1 MATHVSI
8 LGNTLQYPG
17 KFSGQRNLVGY
28 RPSGPKESDVTEGLT
43 LSLSRPFY
51 FPSVFIAS
59 NTVSDPK

>member
-17 KFSGQRNLVGY
+17 EFNGQRNLVGY
-28 RPSGPKESDVTEGLT
+28 HPWGPKESDVTEGLT
-43 LSLSRPFY
+43 LSLPRPSY

-59 NTVSDPK
+59 NTVSAPK